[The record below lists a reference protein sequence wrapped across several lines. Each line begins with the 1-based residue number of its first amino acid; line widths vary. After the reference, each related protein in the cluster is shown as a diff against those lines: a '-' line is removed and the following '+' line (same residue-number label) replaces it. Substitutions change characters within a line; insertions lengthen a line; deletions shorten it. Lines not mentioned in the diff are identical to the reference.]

1 MRLALWDDAHRSAD
15 AAPLERLW
23 ADIQITVPRMQVM
36 SKPTAMNLF
45 RSARMLFEP
54 VVQRRIPD

>member
-1 MRLALWDDAHRSAD
+1 
-15 AAPLERLW
+15 
-23 ADIQITVPRMQVM
+23 MQVM